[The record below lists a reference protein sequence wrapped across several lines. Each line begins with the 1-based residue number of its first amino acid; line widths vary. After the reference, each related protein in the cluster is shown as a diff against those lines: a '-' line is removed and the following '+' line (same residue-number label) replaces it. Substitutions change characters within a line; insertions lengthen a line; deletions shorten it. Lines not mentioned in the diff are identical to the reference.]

1 MPNILI
7 FKCRNRIAGW
17 FAAAKQSFAPA
28 KRWFAATIRSFAAVK
43 RKRDQAGELENA
55 TFIGH
60 DCELRSGRVEFEA
73 AGTDKEENEGGIKCG
88 GRVSRRQLP
97 ADMGFIIM
105 MRPAKCVG
113 SVVYW
118 SSFFT

>member
-28 KRWFAATIRSFAAVK
+28 KRWFAAVK

-55 TFIGH
+55 AFIGH
-60 DCELRSGRVEFEA
+60 DCELLTGRVEFEA

-88 GRVSRRQLP
+88 GRLSRRQLP
-97 ADMGFIIM
+97 ADMGIIIM
-105 MRPAKCVG
+105 MRPAKCVS

>member
-28 KRWFAATIRSFAAVK
+28 KRWFAATIRSFAAAK
-43 RKRDQAGELENA
+43 RKRDQAGERENA
-55 TFIGH
+55 AFIGH
-60 DCELRSGRVEFEA
+60 DCELRSGRVAFED
-73 AGTDKEENEGGIKCG
+73 AGTDKGENEGGIKCG
-88 GRVSRRQLP
+88 GRLSRQQLP

-105 MRPAKCVG
+105 MRPAK
-113 SVVYW
+113 
-118 SSFFT
+118 

>member
-7 FKCRNRIAGW
+7 FKYRNRISGW
-17 FAAAKQSFAPA
+17 FAPAKRWFAPA
-28 KRWFAATIRSFAAVK
+28 KRWFAATIRSFAAAK
-43 RKRDQAGELENA
+43 RKRDQAGERENA
-55 TFIGH
+55 AFIGYN
-60 DCELRSGRVEFEA
+60 CELLTSRAEFEA
-73 AGTDKEENEGGIKCG
+73 TETDGRESKGEIKSG
-88 GRVSRRQLP
+88 GRLSRRQLP

-113 SVVYW
+113 SVAYW

>member
-88 GRVSRRQLP
+88 GRLSRRQLP
-97 ADMGFIIM
+97 TDMGFIIM
-105 MRPAKCVG
+105 MRPAK
-113 SVVYW
+113 
-118 SSFFT
+118 